1 VWRDASLYSARL
13 FYCLGEYFG
22 FGKIYTAFSNLR
34 AHHRVCWYHMYH
46 SADSIERSS
55 VPIAAAKRAAGR
67 ESGDSSSDDQVHC

>member
-1 VWRDASLYSARL
+1 
-13 FYCLGEYFG
+13 
-22 FGKIYTAFSNLR
+22 
-34 AHHRVCWYHMYH
+34 MYH